1 MSTFMNLD
9 MQTLKLLVITAMS
22 AWASLLANRSIA
34 VYHDGIRPIMGE
46 YISGRMKKAEL
57 IAISF
62 AMSFGLIIGFGIPF
76 SLSSQV
82 ILIHTILL
90 GTDVIGIMSP
100 GAIAA
105 LVFGGLYG
113 FGIVAGLETVVKLFE
128 KLPVDIM
135 KGMQMV
141 GDPIV
146 VSFSV
151 LPALTVGY
159 QFGSKKGLFTLV
171 TSLLARVAIGKLN
184 QSHPITIGESILKI
198 SPDGMALA
206 IGMIILITFAVLASQ
221 KNNTQSAERT
231 STAALFSEN
240 ALRIRKNM
248 LPLLVMGGLI
258 SLGASLHIIGG
269 SPMDVKFL
277 SENKVQEAIM
287 IAFLK
292 VIGYIPLVVT
302 TGLVSGVWAS
312 GGICDWL
319 FGLGYLV
326 SPLFAPFVGAVGMA
340 VEILGLKHLATLLDR
355 YPELRNS
362 GDHIR
367 TAMSQLLEV
376 ALLVGGA
383 SAANQMAPSF
393 GIFVVAGLYVLNSIA
408 GAPVVKMAVGPL
420 SAILVGILINIFK
433 VAGLV

>member
-1 MSTFMNLD
+1 MIAGFDPQVVKLAVITFM
-9 MQTLKLLVITAMS
+9 A
-22 AWASLLANRSIA
+22 AWASLLANRNIA

-46 YISGRMKKAEL
+46 YISGKMKKAEL
-57 IAISF
+57 IAVSF
-62 AMSFGLIIGFGIPF
+62 AMSFGLIVGFGIPF
-76 SLSSQV
+76 SLASQV

-105 LVFGGLYG
+105 FILGGLYG
-113 FGIVAGLETVVKLFE
+113 FGIVAGLDSVVELF
-128 KLPVDIM
+128 KRMPVNIM
-135 KGMQMV
+135 DSMSLIGS
-141 GDPIV
+141 PIV

-159 QFGSKKGLFTLV
+159 QFGGKRGLITLAA
-171 TSLLARVAIGKLN
+171 SLFARLLIAKVNPVMIAGSKLN
-184 QSHPITIGESILKI
+184 I
-198 SPDGMALA
+198 SADGMALA
-206 IGMIILITFAVLASQ
+206 VGMVLLIGYAVTASQ
-221 KNNTQSAERT
+221 KNNADRSEESVTT
-231 STAALFSEN
+231 ALFSHN
-240 ALRIRKNM
+240 AERIRKN
-248 LPLLVMGGLI
+248 LWPLLIMGALI

-269 SPMDVKFL
+269 SPMDVTFL
-277 SENKVQEAIM
+277 SQNQVTEATM

-292 VIGYIPLVVT
+292 IIGYIPLVVT

-319 FGLGYLV
+319 FGLGYMV
-326 SPLFAPFVGAVGMA
+326 SPLFAPFVGAAGMA
-340 VEILGLKHLATLLDR
+340 VEVFGLKYLATLLDR

-376 ALLVGGA
+376 ALLVGGVM
-383 SAANQMAPSF
+383 AANAMAPTF
-393 GIFVVAGLYVLNSIA
+393 GIFTVAGLYVMNMIV

-420 SAILVGILINIFK
+420 AAILVGVLVNIFSL
-433 VAGLV
+433 VGLL